1 MGLFQK
7 AVETYDAHRDYV
19 GREIEGHQVLVPVSH
34 ILARP
39 EIEITLERDGSFS
52 SARLWDKSENK
63 IFIPATERSAGRTG
77 IKPFPH
83 PLCDYVSFLAPY
95 DKNKHTSYVNQ
106 LTAWTES
113 PHSHPMLAPI
123 LAYVKG
129 GTILSDL
136 AAAGILTLDAGGKP
150 AREKALV
157 CWRVHG
163 IGTPRDGCWQQ
174 PSLAQAFQDWYASL
188 QPEDGDSL
196 CMITGAHVAPAKQHP
211 KGIIPINGNAK
222 LISANDQS
230 GFTFRGRFTEDS
242 QAATVSYIAS
252 QKAHNALRWVA
263 AEQGARV
270 VFGGRT
276 FLCWN
281 PQGVRVCHAAGPFG
295 SPDSV
300 TTRPS
305 SYRAELK
312 KTLEGYRSQLPE
324 GSGVVVAAF
333 DAATTGR
340 LSLTYYNE
348 LDGSDYL
355 QRLYHW
361 DNTCCWFGKGGQV
374 YSPPLWQIVNCA
386 FGTQMT
392 VKGQTRLKTDD
403 RIMGQLMQR
412 LISCRVDRAHMP
424 LDVMKALFHRAST
437 PQAWE
442 SSVWQVIL
450 STACAVI
457 QKYRYDVY
465 KEECEMSVNPEHLD
479 RSYQFGR
486 LLAVL
491 EAAER
496 ATYARD
502 ETREPNAIRL
512 MTMYCRLPMK
522 TAVQIDQ
529 QLHQAYFPRLARN
542 NPGLEQWYKNLI
554 GEIFSQIQTL
564 AEEQRGSKSLEQML
578 NQPLGET
585 YLLGYYLMRK
595 ELRSKKNNNEM
606 QDEEEI

>member
-39 EIEITLERDGSFS
+39 EIEITLEQDGSFS
-52 SARLWDKSENK
+52 SARLWDKSEPK
-63 IFIPATERSAGRTG
+63 IFIPATEESGGRTSA
-77 IKPFPH
+77 PCPH
-83 PLCDYVSFLAPY
+83 PLCDQLCYLAPY
-95 DKNKHTSYVNQ
+95 DEKKHPLYVRQ
-106 LTAWTES
+106 LTAWAES
-113 PHSHPMLAPI
+113 SYSHPMLAPI

-174 PSLAQAFQDWYASL
+174 PSLARAFQDWYASL
-188 QPEDGDSL
+188 QPEDAQAL
-196 CMITGAHVAPAKQHP
+196 CTITGAHVPLAKQHP

-230 GFTFRGRFTEDS
+230 GFTFRGRFTDET
-242 QAATVSYIAS
+242 QAATVSYLAS

-263 AEQGARV
+263 AEQGAQA

-295 SPDSV
+295 NRDLAV
-300 TTRPS
+300 TKPS
-305 SYRAELK
+305 DYRAELK

-324 GSGVVVAAF
+324 AHSGVVVAAF

-348 LDGSDYL
+348 LAGSDYL
-355 QRLYHW
+355 QRLYDW
-361 DNTCCWFGKGGQV
+361 DRYCCWFGRSSQICA
-374 YSPPLWQIVNCA
+374 PPLWQIVNCA
-386 FGTQMT
+386 FGSQMT
-392 VKGQTRLKTDD
+392 VKGEARLKTDD
-403 RIMGQLMQR
+403 RVLGQQMQR
-412 LISCRVDRAHMP
+412 LVACRVDRAHMP
-424 LDVMKALFHRAST
+424 YDIVRALFHRASS
-437 PQAWE
+437 PQSWKPA
-442 SSVWQVIL
+442 VWSVIL

-457 QKYRYDVY
+457 QKYRHDVY
-465 KEECEMSVNPEHLD
+465 KEECEMSVNEESRD

-491 EAAER
+491 EKVER
-496 ATYARD
+496 DTYSDD
-502 ETREPNAIRL
+502 EGREPNAIRL
-512 MTMYCRLPMK
+512 QSVYCRMPLK
-522 TAVQIDQ
+522 TAAQIEA
-529 QLHQAYFPRLARN
+529 QLEKAYFPRLQPGARSY
-542 NPGLEQWYKNLI
+542 YKMLI
-554 GEIFSQIQTL
+554 GQILDRIHTDT
-564 AEEQRGSKSLEQML
+564 EQSRW
-578 NQPLGET
+578 NAPLKET
-585 YLLGYYLMRK
+585 YLMGYYLQRK
-595 ELRSKKNNNEM
+595 DLYTKKRERSENNE
-606 QDEEEI
+606 EEN